1 MRSLIKKRQTLLLM
15 PFWKY
20 LTSDFFSKFI
30 YIHLFRQCIKIE
42 HPYLITNPFHD
53 VFHGK

>member
-15 PFWKY
+15 PFWRY
-20 LTSDFFSKFI
+20 LTFDFSGKLI

-42 HPYLITNPFHD
+42 NSYLIINPLHD
-53 VFHGK
+53 VFHVK

>member
-1 MRSLIKKRQTLLLM
+1 M

-20 LTSDFFSKFI
+20 LTFDFSGKLI

-42 HPYLITNPFHD
+42 KSYLIINPLHD
-53 VFHGK
+53 VFHVK